1 MGAPGWL
8 TSDVV
13 IAFITTI
20 GLIITT
26 LIPKYFEY
34 KTKKEKKTPSA
45 RENSVLP
52 EQYYQM
58 RIIHDSGG
66 QRSYLYEFNKS
77 KELAKNIILQIEKDV
92 PSFPFGGTRRVMPG
106 RIADYKCF
114 ERESRFETSEESL
127 RSQYPHGYD
136 GDFGGTDVTL
146 EITRN

>member
-1 MGAPGWL
+1 MGASGL
-8 TSDVV
+8 RITEVV
-13 IAFITTI
+13 IALITTI

-34 KTKKEKKTPSA
+34 KAKKEKKTARA

-52 EQYYQM
+52 EQYYQI

-66 QRSYLYEFNKS
+66 QKSYLYEFNKS
-77 KELAKNIILQIEKDV
+77 KELAINIILQIEKDV

-106 RIADYKCF
+106 RIADYKVF
-114 ERESRFETSEESL
+114 VRSSPFETSEESL
-127 RSQYPHGYD
+127 RSQYLHGYD